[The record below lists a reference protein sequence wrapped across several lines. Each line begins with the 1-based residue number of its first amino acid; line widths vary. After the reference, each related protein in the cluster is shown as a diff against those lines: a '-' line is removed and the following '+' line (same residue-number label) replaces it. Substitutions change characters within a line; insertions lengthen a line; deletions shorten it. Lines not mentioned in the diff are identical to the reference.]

1 MLGKAILFRNRNPKK
16 DQFTDI
22 SYDLFIHQPLET
34 IRLVYN
40 RAGMIMDPKL
50 EDNLRTLEQ
59 KNRKGKY
66 GSHHYRLSDFNLDK
80 NMIRDHYSEYLKFVE
95 EINIINPR

>member
-1 MLGKAILFRNRNPKK
+1 MLEKAMLFRKKNPKK

-22 SYDLFIHQPLET
+22 SYDLFIDHPLET

-50 EDNLRTLEQ
+50 EDILRTLEQ
-59 KNRKGKY
+59 KNRKSKY
-66 GSHHYRLSDFNLDK
+66 GSHHYRLSDFSLAK
-80 NMIRDHYSEYLKFVE
+80 NIIRDHYSEYLKFVE
-95 EINIINPR
+95 EINIINPT